1 MLKTFAGLL
10 RRPVETV
17 ADEAALRRF
26 LAAESAFLAQ
36 KTTVEYCRARSGL
49 LWQKLFAEQAFRA
62 ALDVCR
68 WGAMAAVLAD
78 QVATLEGFL
87 RPRAQGRETA
97 LAAALASIYDDILRG
112 YAEVPPEQRV
122 GWEDLMH
129 DMAPRLARAQL
140 APPHGPEEIGK
151 TSGARVHDLLP
162 IHKTL
167 RGHDREMM
175 VNALRFGMVGFHAKL
190 AERIPEPARL
200 IGELT
205 AGTPPRR

>member
-1 MLKTFAGLL
+1 MLKALAGLL
-10 RRPVETV
+10 HRPVETV
-17 ADEAALRRF
+17 AEGAALRRF

-78 QVATLEGFL
+78 QVVALEGFL
-87 RPRAQGRETA
+87 RPHAQGRETA
-97 LAAALASIYDDILRG
+97 LAVALAAIYDDILRD

-129 DMAPRLARAQL
+129 EMAPRLARVQL
-140 APPHGPEEIGK
+140 APPRGPEEIGK
-151 TSGARVHDLLP
+151 TAGARVYDLLP

-175 VNALRFGMVGFHAKL
+175 VNAIRFGLVGFYNKL
-190 AERIPEPARL
+190 AERIPDPAAL
-200 IGELT
+200 IGDLT
-205 AGTPPRR
+205 AGAPQQP